1 MTWTALHDACEHQD
15 TKKVL
20 SIAQVNEREAYSLDD
35 HNSTPLHIACWSN
48 PPLDVIRA
56 LLDAHPQG
64 LKAKDV
70 HGDTP
75 LHIAV
80 SNPMT
85 RVDLVQTLVD
95 ACPDAL
101 SIANREG
108 LMPLHAACRYSP
120 KQDDT
125 IALLVEAYAEAA
137 KHRIKMGSL
146 PPSSTRKDPL
156 MDNPGNLHD
165 PMVGSPSRVS
175 HLDLRFEALGVQ
187 TRDGSYPL
195 HMAIENGGTS
205 LHVVDM
211 LLNAAPTV
219 AHLVNKFG
227 ETPLHVALRCCSLT
241 DEALEL
247 LIQAEP
253 SVLELPERRQG
264 NLPLH
269 LAVLQHESYS
279 LSVVVQLMTR
289 YEHAVHV
296 ANNEGKLPHDL
307 VPRDGHQDLMDLL
320 LVGEEADGFEDVDY
334 DEAEVESEFSDTDP
348 LW

>member
-137 KHRIKMGSL
+137 KHRIKVCVHGC
-146 PPSSTRKDPL
+146 
-156 MDNPGNLHD
+156 NII
-165 PMVGSPSRVS
+165 
-175 HLDLRFEALGVQ
+175 
-187 TRDGSYPL
+187 SYYCHCL
-195 HMAIENGGTS
+195 KTNEQLSIV
-205 LHVVDM
+205 L
-211 LLNAAPTV
+211 
-219 AHLVNKFG
+219 
-227 ETPLHVALRCCSLT
+227 TPL
-241 DEALEL
+241 
-247 LIQAEP
+247 LISP
-253 SVLELPERRQG
+253 
-264 NLPLH
+264 
-269 LAVLQHESYS
+269 
-279 LSVVVQLMTR
+279 
-289 YEHAVHV
+289 
-296 ANNEGKLPHDL
+296 
-307 VPRDGHQDLMDLL
+307 
-320 LVGEEADGFEDVDY
+320 DGFPSTV
-334 DEAEVESEFSDTDP
+334 
-348 LW
+348 